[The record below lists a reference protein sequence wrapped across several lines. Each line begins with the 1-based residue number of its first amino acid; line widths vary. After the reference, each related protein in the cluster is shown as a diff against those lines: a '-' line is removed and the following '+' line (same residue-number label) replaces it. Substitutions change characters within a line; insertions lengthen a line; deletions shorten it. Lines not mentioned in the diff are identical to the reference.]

1 MGTGDTAVV
10 ERFFAALEAG
20 DFASVEALYHPDA
33 VMWLNDGTER
43 DVAGTLAVLRG
54 LHAVI
59 DGFRYDVARRH
70 VVDGGVVQQ
79 HALCG
84 RLPDG
89 TEVRMPAAMYLEIAD
104 GRVRRI
110 EEYLDSAHAAPIRA
124 ARGAVSA

>member
-1 MGTGDTAVV
+1 MEGGDTDVV
-10 ERFFAALEAG
+10 DRFFAALEAG
-20 DFASVEALYHPDA
+20 DFAGVEALYHPEA

-43 DVAGTLAVLRG
+43 DVAGTLTVLKG
-54 LHAVI
+54 LHAVV
-59 DGFRYDVARRH
+59 DGLRYEVARRH

-124 ARGAVSA
+124 ARGA